1 MVADVSYSKAKRDE
15 LNLENNTQLPPVA
28 GAAPLDTLNLNF
40 ATGGFSTLT
49 PTLNYSDPTK
59 LLLRGTIYGAGY
71 GKVPKVED
79 ELKGFRIG
87 GTLPAPAM
95 VSSFMTDVEFG
106 LNYADRAKK
115 KTQPEGNINVGA
127 QGDTPVA
134 SDLQYG
140 LVDLGFAGVGSIP
153 SWNVP
158 AAVARYMT
166 FNPSSDAAGYLI
178 AKAWNVNEKI
188 TTVYAKANLDTQ
200 WGGINVRGNYGLQV
214 QSVDQ
219 SSASNYFDNSKPV
232 GQQVKPFNDGKQYT
246 DVLPSLNLAFAL
258 GGDQTLRFAAARQV
272 ARPRVDQLR
281 SALDFGVDS
290 ATGLPGASGG
300 NPRLDPWRA
309 DALDLSYE
317 KYFGTKGYV
326 SAAVFYKNLKS
337 YIYTQSTTDDFASFI
352 AGYVPPVGSTVQAQR
367 FGQLTAPQNGNGGRL
382 QGVELTASLPLGML
396 TPVLSGFG
404 IVASASITDSNI
416 KIKDPDSASSVGSG
430 PISLPGLSKNV
441 VNLTAYYEQAGFE
454 ARISQRRRSDFI
466 GEIGNFSG
474 SRILRYVVG
483 ENITDAQIGYNFN
496 DGQLKGL
503 SLLLQVNNLGD
514 AAYKTYSGSK
524 DRPLEYIKW
533 GRSYLMGANYKF

>member
-1 MVADVSYSKAKRDE
+1 
-15 LNLENNTQLPPVA
+15 
-28 GAAPLDTLNLNF
+28 
-40 ATGGFSTLT
+40 
-49 PTLNYSDPTK
+49 
-59 LLLRGTIYGAGY
+59 
-71 GKVPKVED
+71 
-79 ELKGFRIG
+79 
-87 GTLPAPAM
+87 
-95 VSSFMTDVEFG
+95 
-106 LNYADRAKK
+106 
-115 KTQPEGNINVGA
+115 
-127 QGDTPVA
+127 
-134 SDLQYG
+134 
-140 LVDLGFAGVGSIP
+140 
-153 SWNVP
+153 
-158 AAVARYMT
+158 
-166 FNPSSDAAGYLI
+166 
-178 AKAWNVNEKI
+178 
-188 TTVYAKANLDTQ
+188 
-200 WGGINVRGNYGLQV
+200 V

-337 YIYTQSTTDDFASFI
+337 YIYTQSTTYDFASFI